1 MRQGATAEEMEAA
14 APQITNLL
22 DSTYDLALQSYE
34 KVVREVLA
42 FRPTANQAK
51 VAGLAGGAATLLAT
65 GVYLNRRRKR
75 KAQEAAAEQED

>member
-1 MRQGATAEEMEAA
+1 MEAA

-51 VAGLAGGAATLLAT
+51 VASLAGGAATLLAT

-75 KAQEAAAEQED
+75 KAQAAAAEQED